1 MLPRP
6 RLARPNLPRPK
17 PLRCWRPQPPEQWP
31 ARSASAFDLL
41 LQRLEARAIKPAH
54 RLDRGLVAQLW
65 RRIVVGKA
73 AIERAGPLQAAALA
87 VGAGGYG
94 QGGRIVGDPP
104 PRYIHG

>member
-6 RLARPNLPRPK
+6 GLARPNLPRPN
-17 PLRCWRPQPPEQWP
+17 PLRCWRRAPRERWP

-54 RLDRGLVAQLW
+54 RLHRGLVAQLR

-73 AIERAGPLQAAALA
+73 AIERAGPLPAPTLASVVFMSLPHCLVGPRRRAAALS
-87 VGAGGYG
+87 
-94 QGGRIVGDPP
+94 
-104 PRYIHG
+104 